1 MGTIFDGRALADS
14 IYREL
19 MERRARIVRPIR
31 LGILVC
37 APDPATESFV
47 RIKTRRAE
55 ALGIILERIDAAK
68 GSSTED
74 LVRAV
79 KRLAEGVDGVV
90 VQLPLPEGIDADRV
104 VAAIPCEK
112 DVDALAPAFSE
123 EGRIVMAPVALAVQ
137 EIVKRAGIDIRGKRA
152 VVIGRGR
159 LVGVPVISM
168 LEGAGAE
175 VSSITLEEGDL
186 SDLRHADIIVS
197 GAGSPGLI
205 MPAHLKVGVVLIDAG
220 TAEQAGVI
228 RGDAD
233 PACIEIASLLTPVP
247 GGVGPVA
254 VAILFRNLLDL
265 AEKAL

>member
-14 IYREL
+14 IYRGL
-19 MERRARIVRPIR
+19 MERRTRIGRPIR

-37 APDPATESFV
+37 DPDPATESFV

-55 ALGIILERIDAAK
+55 ALGITLERIDAAK

-74 LVRAV
+74 LIKAV
-79 KRLAEGVDGVV
+79 KRLAEGTDGVV
-90 VQLPLPEGIDADRV
+90 VQLPLPQGIDTDRV
-104 VAAIPCEK
+104 VAAIPRER
-112 DVDALAPAFSE
+112 DADALNLTFSE
-123 EGRIVMAPVALAVQ
+123 QERIVVAPVALAVR
-137 EIVKRAGIDIRGKRA
+137 EILESAGINSIGKRA

-159 LVGVPVISM
+159 LVGVPVIRM
-168 LEGAGAE
+168 LEGVGAE
-175 VSSITLEEGDL
+175 VSSITLEEGSLDDL
-186 SDLRHADIIVS
+186 KHADIIVS

-205 MPAHLKVGVVLIDAG
+205 TPAYLKAGVVLIDAG

-228 RGDAD
+228 MGDAD
-233 PACIEIASLLTPVP
+233 PACIEVVSLLTPVP

-254 VAILFRNLLDL
+254 VAMLFRNLLDL